1 MKTTRCK
8 CCGMPM
14 PIPETGD
21 YTALPTPTRCRIC
34 SHIARQAVRASTRRV
49 DAMRKETIMLGFN
62 RGL

>member
-14 PIPETGD
+14 PIPESSN
-21 YTALPTPTRCRIC
+21 YTTLPTRCRIC

-49 DAMRKETIMLGFN
+49 DAMRKETNMLGIKA
-62 RGL
+62 

>member
-21 YTALPTPTRCRIC
+21 HTALPVRCRIC
-34 SHIARQAVRASTRRV
+34 NHIARQAVRASTRRV
-49 DAMRKETIMLGFN
+49 DAMRKETIMLGIN
-62 RGL
+62 S

>member
-14 PIPETGD
+14 PIPETGG
-21 YTALPTPTRCRIC
+21 YTALPTRCRIC

-49 DAMRKETIMLGFN
+49 DAMRKETIMLKIN
-62 RGL
+62 QA

>member
-14 PIPETGD
+14 PIPETGN
-21 YTALPTPTRCRIC
+21 YTALPTRCRIC

-49 DAMRKETIMLGFN
+49 DAMRKETNMLGIN
-62 RGL
+62 R